1 MANGPAPALA
11 RHMHRHVPLL
21 RALPLYL
28 LLSAER
34 GLRLVCGVQDG
45 PIDASGN
52 RRLFS
57 FREHIHHRGGALSY
71 LSFELETRHTR
82 DREILKTSAQIT
94 LCKAV
99 KSLCL
104 LLSVAVYLE
113 LPQSSILYLN

>member
-45 PIDASGN
+45 PVDASGN
-52 RRLFS
+52 RRLIS

-71 LSFELETRHTR
+71 LSFELETHHR
-82 DREILKTSAQIT
+82 DREMILKTSVQIT
-94 LCKAV
+94 LCKP
-99 KSLCL
+99 
-104 LLSVAVYLE
+104 Y
-113 LPQSSILYLN
+113 